1 MRKWV
6 NAIAALLLLIVV
18 FTLLGLR
25 VAHPKSGLNSA
36 VGSAKSSIVIYKKAD
51 SFQAGQRLLVI
62 TGSPDFDPV
71 VTIARTVSEKTVDV
85 QTDKMLVQINNSDV
99 KGRIVALLPFIGGLF
114 SAFGL

>member
-1 MRKWV
+1 MRRWV
-6 NAIAALLLLIVV
+6 NTITAFLLLVVV

-51 SFQAGQRLLVI
+51 SFQAGQRLLVV
-62 TGSPDFDPV
+62 TGSRDLDPV

-85 QTDKMLVQINNSDV
+85 QTDKMLVQINNTEI
-99 KGRIVALLPFIGGLF
+99 KGRIVALLPFLGGLF